1 MFGVF
6 VDVCFSEPYWG
17 PLAFKAL
24 GFTVAEIHVIQ
35 LLQFA
40 GVAFIGVLA
49 VVAASVLVNRFFT
62 GAARVREVREE
73 GGGMSSKLLGELH
86 GGQRRASSAR
96 QHGLHMSVSGGQVRY
111 RAKSAIANHG

>member
-1 MFGVF
+1 M
-6 VDVCFSEPYWG
+6 
-17 PLAFKAL
+17 
-24 GFTVAEIHVIQ
+24 IQ

-40 GVAFIGVLA
+40 GLAFIGVLS
-49 VVAASVLVNRFFT
+49 VVATSVLLNRLVT

-96 QHGLHMSVSGGQVRY
+96 QHGLHMSVTGDRVHY
-111 RAKSAIANHG
+111 RAKSAIANHS